1 MQQRDTLGAA
11 EVAGDGGEHP
21 LREGGAEADLFV
33 LVLEDN
39 GVLARRVAAIDGD
52 SILVTAVADATKC
65 PVASRSVRTASHI
78 PRAAVGDHALPALVK
93 D

>member
-1 MQQRDTLGAA
+1 MQQRDTRGAA
-11 EVAGDGGEHP
+11 EVTGDGGEHP
-21 LREGGAEADLFV
+21 LREGGAEADLL

-39 GVLARRVAAIDGD
+39 GVLAGRVAAIDGD